1 MTAKRTAPLAP
12 GPTEVRDPETRAE
25 FRRAA
30 IWIGCALAVALIWL
44 TIQSLL
50 LIVAAIVVAA
60 MIDGAV
66 RLLGRVLPVGRGWRL
81 TIVLVTAFVLL
92 GWVLVFAGTQIAAQA
107 AQLEAVLVGQIDAL
121 RAILAGYG
129 FDTGAFDP
137 GRVSEYLAGSVGRVT
152 QAVTSVIG
160 AITSLVLILF
170 LAIFFAMEPR
180 LYERGLAWMVPVR
193 SRAHV
198 LDIAHAIGHTLR
210 RLMAGRLLG
219 MLVEGVATWALLA
232 AYGIPLAGLIGIITG
247 LLVFIP
253 NIGALISGVLMVL
266 VGFSVG
272 PDAGLYAIGVYLF
285 VQTID
290 GYVIVPMIARRT
302 VDLAPALVLGAQ
314 LLFGTL
320 FGILGLALADPIVA
334 MLKTALEKN
343 AARRTGEATG

>member
-1 MTAKRTAPLAP
+1 MTAKRTVPLAP

-30 IWIGCALAVALIWL
+30 IWVGTLLLVALVWL
-44 TIQSLL
+44 TIQPLL
-50 LIVAAIVVAA
+50 LIFAAIVVAA
-60 MIDGAV
+60 IIDGGV
-66 RLLGRVLPVGRGWRL
+66 RLLGRVLPVARGWRL
-81 TIVLVTAFVLL
+81 TIVILAIAGML
-92 GWVLVFAGTQIAAQA
+92 GWVLIFAGTQIAAQA
-107 AQLEAVLVGQIDAL
+107 AQLEAVLMGQIDAL
-121 RAILAGYG
+121 RTILSGYGIDAAALDPGQITAELAG
-129 FDTGAFDP
+129 T
-137 GRVSEYLAGSVGRVT
+137 VGRVT
-152 QAVTSVIG
+152 QAVGSVIG
-160 AITSLVLILF
+160 VITSLVLILF

-193 SRAHV
+193 NRAHV
-198 LDIAHAIGHTLR
+198 LDMAHAIGHTLR

-219 MLVEGVATWALLA
+219 MLVEGLATWALLA

-272 PDAGLYAIGVYLF
+272 TDAGLYAIGVYLF

-302 VDLAPALVLGAQ
+302 VDLAPALVLSAQ

>member
-1 MTAKRTAPLAP
+1 MTAKRTVPLAP

-30 IWIGCALAVALIWL
+30 IWVGTLLLVALVWL
-44 TIQSLL
+44 TIQPLL
-50 LIVAAIVVAA
+50 LIFAAIVVAA
-60 MIDGAV
+60 IIDGGV
-66 RLLGRVLPVGRGWRL
+66 RLLGRVLPVERGWRL
-81 TIVLVTAFVLL
+81 TIVILAIAGML
-92 GWVLVFAGTQIAAQA
+92 GWVLIFAGTQIAAQA
-107 AQLEAVLVGQIDAL
+107 AQLEAVLMGQIDAL
-121 RAILAGYG
+121 RTILSGYGIDAAALDPGQITAELAG
-129 FDTGAFDP
+129 T
-137 GRVSEYLAGSVGRVT
+137 VGRVT
-152 QAVTSVIG
+152 QAVGSVIG
-160 AITSLVLILF
+160 VITSLVLILF

-193 SRAHV
+193 NRAHV
-198 LDIAHAIGHTLR
+198 LDMAHAIGHTLR

-219 MLVEGVATWALLA
+219 MLVEGLATWALLA

-272 PDAGLYAIGVYLF
+272 TDAGLYAIGVYLF

-302 VDLAPALVLGAQ
+302 VDLAPALVLSAQ